1 MCGIVGYVGKKNAG
15 PLVLSGLRRLEYRG
29 YDSTG
34 ISTLDST
41 GFHWEK
47 MAGNLETLLAT
58 LRGTRL
64 AGTIGIGHTRWAT
77 HGPPTRENAHPHFS
91 CDSGIAIV
99 HNGIIENFEELKNAL
114 LSSGHRFRSET
125 DTEVIVHLLEKYYHG
140 EPLAAIRATVS
151 QLVGSFALAILF
163 RDQPNAL
170 FGVRQNSP
178 LVAGMGVGG
187 AMLAS
192 DAPAL
197 MRVTRKLTFLE
208 EGEIVALNPRGF
220 QLYGFDG
227 QRRSR
232 KPTIVS
238 WTVESARKEGFPH
251 FMLKE
256 IHEQPTALR
265 RTLAGR
271 TKTSDGLVK
280 FSPAIQPASVLRQ
293 IQRVAFVACG
303 TAAHA
308 AIVGRYYVEDLARV
322 QATAVLASEFR
333 YANPVIDKRTLVVA
347 VTQSGETADTLAAIR
362 EASERGAPTLT
373 ISNVVGSSVT
383 RASDCSI
390 YTHAGIEVG
399 VAATKTYTA
408 QLTALLLFAVHLGR
422 IRGTLAQT
430 TAREL
435 LEGAGKLPAKL
446 ERILQGENR
455 ITECVERF
463 KDVFNFMYVGRR
475 YNYPTALE
483 GALKLKEIS
492 YIHAEGYA
500 AGEMKHGPLALVDTS
515 FPTVAIA
522 VQDSVYSKMRSNIQ
536 EIRARKGLVIA
547 VATENDMQI
556 ATAVDHTV
564 FVPECPEPLYP
575 ILAIVPLQLLAYH
588 IAVKRGCNVDQP
600 RNLAKSVTVE

>member
-1 MCGIVGYVGKKNAG
+1 MCGIVGYVGKRNAR
-15 PLVLSGLRRLEYRG
+15 PLLLSGLRRLEYRG

-34 ISTLDST
+34 IATLDGN

-47 MAGNLETLLAT
+47 MAGNLDALLAS
-58 LRGTRL
+58 LRGARL
-64 AGTIGIGHTRWAT
+64 SGTIGIGHTRWAT

-91 CDSGIAIV
+91 CDNGIALV
-99 HNGIIENFEELKNAL
+99 HNGIIENFEELKNML

-125 DTEVIVHLLEKYYHG
+125 DTEVIVHLLEKHYRG
-140 EPLAAIRATVS
+140 DPLAAIRATVA

-163 RDQPNAL
+163 RDHPGVL

-178 LVAGMGVGG
+178 LVAGMGAGG

-197 MRVTRKLTFLE
+197 MHITRELTFLE
-208 EGEIVALNPRGF
+208 EGEIVVLNPRGF

-227 QRRSR
+227 QKRSR
-232 KPTIVS
+232 KPTTVS

-256 IHEQPTALR
+256 IYEQPTAIR

-271 TKTSDGLVK
+271 VKTREGLVN
-280 FSPAIQPASVLRQ
+280 FTPPILPASKLKQIRHVVL
-293 IQRVAFVACG
+293 VACG

-308 AIVGRYYVEDLARV
+308 TMVGRYYIEDLARLP
-322 QATAVLASEFR
+322 ATAVVASEFR
-333 YANPVIDKRTLVVA
+333 YMNPVMDEQTLVVA
-347 VTQSGETADTLAAIR
+347 VTQSGETADTLAAVR
-362 EASERGAPTLT
+362 AAVERGAPTLAIT
-373 ISNVVGSSVT
+373 NVVGSSVP
-383 RASDCSI
+383 RAADCSI

-408 QLTALLLFAVHLGR
+408 QLVALLLLAVHLGR
-422 IRGTLAQT
+422 LRGTLDQHA
-430 TAREL
+430 AREL
-435 LEGAGKLPAKL
+435 LEGVSRLPSKI
-446 ERILQGENR
+446 ERVLQTDAR
-455 ITECVERF
+455 IMECVERF
-463 KDVFNFMYVGRR
+463 KDVFNFMYIGRR
-475 YNYPTALE
+475 YNFPTALE

-500 AGEMKHGPLALVDTS
+500 AGEMKHGPLALVDSS
-515 FPTVAIA
+515 FPTVAVA
-522 VQDSVYSKMRSNIQ
+522 VQDSVYSKMCSNIQ

-547 VATENDMQI
+547 IATENDTQI
-556 ATAVDHTV
+556 PAAVDHTI

-575 ILAIVPLQLLAYH
+575 ILTIVPLQLLAYH

>member
-15 PLVLSGLRRLEYRG
+15 PIVLSGLRRLEYRG

-34 ISTLDST
+34 IATLDGK

-47 MAGNLETLLAT
+47 MAGNLQTLLAT
-58 LRGTRL
+58 LRGVRL
-64 AGTIGIGHTRWAT
+64 TGTIGIGHTRWAT

-91 CDSGIAIV
+91 CDGSVALV
-99 HNGIIENFEELKNAL
+99 HNGIVENFEELKNAL

-125 DTEVIVHLLEKYYHG
+125 DTEVIVHLLEKHYHSDA
-140 EPLAAIRATVS
+140 LAAVCASVS

-178 LVAGMGVGG
+178 LVAGLGANG
-187 AMLAS
+187 AMIAS

-197 MRVTRKLTFLE
+197 MHITRKLTFLE

-227 QRRSR
+227 QKRSR
-232 KPTIVS
+232 KATTVS

-271 TKTSDGLVK
+271 VKMQDGTVK
-280 FSPAIQPASVLRQ
+280 FSPPILPASALRQ
-293 IQRVAFVACG
+293 IQRVVFVACG

-308 AIVGRYYVEDLARV
+308 AMVGRYYVEDLARL
-322 QATAVLASEFR
+322 QANAVLASEFR
-333 YANPVIDKRTLVVA
+333 YMNSVLDRTTLVVA
-347 VTQSGETADTLAAIR
+347 VTQSGETADTLAAVR
-362 EASERGAPTLT
+362 EASERGAHTLT
-373 ISNVVGSSVT
+373 ISNVVGSSIP
-383 RASDCSI
+383 RASDCSM

-408 QLTALLLFAVHLGR
+408 QLTALLLLAVDLGR
-422 IRGTLAQT
+422 LRGTLTQGA
-430 TAREL
+430 AREL
-435 LEGAGKLPAKL
+435 LEGAGKLPAKI
-446 ERILQGENR
+446 ERILQGETR
-455 ITECVERF
+455 IMECVERF

-500 AGEMKHGPLALVDTS
+500 AGEMKHGPLALVDSS

-556 ATAVDHTV
+556 AAAVDHAI

-575 ILAIVPLQLLAYH
+575 ILAVVPLQLLAYH